1 MLYGTDHTQFNPTDP
16 HYDAKSNEREP
27 RWFMVDV
34 CLIRRFY
41 EPVTLEEIKATA
53 ELQEMELI
61 NRGKVSVQDV
71 TDAEWDVILR
81 LAESHE
87 SK

>member
-1 MLYGTDHTQFNPTDP
+1 M
-16 HYDAKSNEREP
+16 
-27 RWFMVDV
+27 
-34 CLIRRFY
+34 
-41 EPVTLEEIKATA
+41 TLEEIKATA

-87 SK
+87 S